1 MEENTT
7 QTTPEECAVQE
18 NKCCCKKK
26 LSGDL
31 RTFIIAL
38 LTSVIVVL
46 AYHGIRYSINRIQC
60 NKAEFPCSKGFCAMQ
75 PAEKHMPHIKHRFP
89 GKKFQKDHHFR
100 KKEFKCSE
108 CGKKDFR
115 HFNRKMKNVQ
125 QEQKQ
130 TAEQTAVE

>member
-46 AYHGIRYSINRIQC
+46 AYHGIRYSLELMQYRN
-60 NKAEFPCSKGFCAMQ
+60 SKISCRKSFCAMQ
-75 PAEKHMPHIKHRFP
+75 IKSCPEQHAKKEFH
-89 GKKFQKDHHFR
+89 GKKFSRYHHLR

-108 CGKKDFR
+108 CGKKEFR
-115 HFNRKMKNVQ
+115 RFHRKMKNSPNSPM
-125 QEQKQ
+125 Q
-130 TAEQTAVE
+130 TAEPGSAD